1 MSELSLCKNKDKLK
15 KQMLSYYNVI
25 NKLMKIFYPTLSLK
39 SSQEGGDLNKSNKI
53 GIKYSIIGLI
63 SILVPLIVLAI
74 IILFYLFLLGKYTYR
89 YIYSG
94 GSKINTNIY
103 KNLLKRSSLV
113 INTDMCSYEK
123 VDKIVCYKN
132 YLNETNFVEIM
143 SNIKNLFFI
152 LLYIHKILTNLFDI
166 ISKQGGEF
174 ISLKDELD
182 KNFFCAILN
191 YKIEY
196 LNQHEVKKKSSSY
209 LTKSYVYKFH
219 IINKTTGNIYNFE
232 LSHGD
237 IKKIFLLKDL
247 SKFNKLLN
255 DDFFTYIYTMIKNTV
270 KNVHDANETN
280 KRSFINKMFSGKK
293 KDNTGIND
301 CFLLF
306 KLLKRIFS
314 NILIKL
320 NSSFDNLKLNRYHHA
335 TTMIKNGPKEMVD
348 NLVDDLC
355 RTNYFDNISE
365 KDLNNFNKIDKR
377 IENLNKNI

>member
-1 MSELSLCKNKDKLK
+1 
-15 KQMLSYYNVI
+15 
-25 NKLMKIFYPTLSLK
+25 
-39 SSQEGGDLNKSNKI
+39 
-53 GIKYSIIGLI
+53 
-63 SILVPLIVLAI
+63 
-74 IILFYLFLLGKYTYR
+74 
-89 YIYSG
+89 
-94 GSKINTNIY
+94 
-103 KNLLKRSSLV
+103 
-113 INTDMCSYEK
+113 
-123 VDKIVCYKN
+123 
-132 YLNETNFVEIM
+132 
-143 SNIKNLFFI
+143 
-152 LLYIHKILTNLFDI
+152 
-166 ISKQGGEF
+166 
-174 ISLKDELD
+174 
-182 KNFFCAILN
+182 
-191 YKIEY
+191 
-196 LNQHEVKKKSSSY
+196 
-209 LTKSYVYKFH
+209 
-219 IINKTTGNIYNFE
+219 
-232 LSHGD
+232 
-237 IKKIFLLKDL
+237 
-247 SKFNKLLN
+247 
-255 DDFFTYIYTMIKNTV
+255 MIKNTV